1 MENKA
6 CCFDFEKEI
15 YKSISS
21 ETLDLLK
28 KLLDVNKETRI
39 SAKSAL
45 LHPYFDGEESTQ
57 NKEEDFENDSA
68 MTDEKF

>member
-28 KLLDVNKETRI
+28 KLLNVNKETRI
-39 SAKSAL
+39 SAKAAL
-45 LHPYFDGEESTQ
+45 LHPYFDGEE
-57 NKEEDFENDSA
+57 
-68 MTDEKF
+68 